1 MTSASRAYV
10 ALIMRSLSTKAL
22 SSLALMVVLAG
33 CSAGLKPIVAPIEM
47 TPAPSQAAQWQQLE
61 AVRQDDWFHLLNAGG
76 EALDWR
82 LRAID
87 SAVSSIDMQTFI
99 WDLDGS
105 GSAIKEHL
113 LAAARR
119 GVFVRVLVDDS
130 LVLNADQELLDI
142 DQHSSIT
149 LKVRAR
155 LYCGRC

>member
-1 MTSASRAYV
+1 MPFTDKACV
-10 ALIMRSLSTKAL
+10 VLIIRYLSTKTL
-22 SSLALMVVLAG
+22 PLLALMLFLAG
-33 CSAGLKPIVAPIEM
+33 CSAGLQPIVAPVEM
-47 TPAPSQAAQWQQLE
+47 TPEPSKAAEWQQLE

-87 SAVSSIDMQTFI
+87 SAVGSIDMQTFI

-142 DQHSSIT
+142 DQHASIT
-149 LKVRAR
+149 LKVFNP
-155 LYCGRC
+155 